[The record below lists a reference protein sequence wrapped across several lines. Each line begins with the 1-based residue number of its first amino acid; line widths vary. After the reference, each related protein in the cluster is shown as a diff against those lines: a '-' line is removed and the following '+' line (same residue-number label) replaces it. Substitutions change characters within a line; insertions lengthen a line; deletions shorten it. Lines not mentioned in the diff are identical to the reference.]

1 MLQVMNSELG
11 RTLSISPEEAEDK
24 LLNLSPYETKVLIN
38 VMYFCYSALDR
49 VSFTLT

>member
-24 LLNLSPYETKVLIN
+24 LLNLSPYETKVLILLCIF
-38 VMYFCYSALDR
+38 VTLLDR